1 MDLDGFGDIF
11 ETIRKNPKV
20 IFPAFVGV
28 IVALLFDI
36 ILFEYSGMLK
46 SFNFS
51 WIPFSFEV
59 LKWSVAFTLSAW
71 TALLIKERERES
83 HEIFSNVFLDVF
95 VFSIFMAFF
104 VVAGFAFYI
113 VPGFLILFFMIYIP
127 SEMVLGESTKSLGT
141 LKRNLKF
148 ILEDAHVIHTL
159 VALLLMVIFV
169 LIPYVGEY
177 LAIFF
182 YILCIPNI
190 YISGKNEYE
199 EGEEIEW

>member
-1 MDLDGFGDIF
+1 MDLDGFGNIF
-11 ETIRKNPKV
+11 ETIGKNPRV
-20 IFPAFVGV
+20 IFPAFMGV
-28 IVALLFDI
+28 IAALLFDI
-36 ILFEYSGMLK
+36 ISFEYSGMLK

-71 TALLIKERERES
+71 TALLMKERERES

-95 VFSIFMAFF
+95 VFSVFMAFF
-104 VVAGFAFYI
+104 VVAGFGFYI

-127 SEMVLGESTKSLGT
+127 SEMVLGESTKSLRI
-141 LKRNLKF
+141 LKGNLKF

-182 YILCIPNI
+182 YILWIPNI